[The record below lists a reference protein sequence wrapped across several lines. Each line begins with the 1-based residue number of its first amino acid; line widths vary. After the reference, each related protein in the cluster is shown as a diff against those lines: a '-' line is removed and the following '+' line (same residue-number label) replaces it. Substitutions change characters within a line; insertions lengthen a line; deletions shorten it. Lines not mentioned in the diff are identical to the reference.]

1 MLDIVSSVTY
11 NPLTS
16 GLSMPKAIALLLARA
31 AQLPWWPM
39 ISPDEVE
46 RRYISDRSAQD
57 VPGDWEKLG
66 VEPEPLELHAIK
78 FLRRY
83 RSVCVTSLFFF
94 CGLDFYAHHDSAKIS
109 IDQSFF
115 LSQAA
120 KRRHD
125 EYHKLY
131 LFCEKFLIVK

>member
-1 MLDIVSSVTY
+1 MAQALHNLVDLPPQPTVYNLPGPRAYTHEEMLDIVSSVTY

-16 GLSMPKAIALLLARA
+16 GVTIPKPIALLLARA
-31 AQLPWWPM
+31 AQLVWWPL

-46 RRYISDRSAQD
+46 RRYINDRSAKD

-83 RSVCVTSLFFF
+83 RSV
-94 CGLDFYAHHDSAKIS
+94 
-109 IDQSFF
+109 
-115 LSQAA
+115 
-120 KRRHD
+120 
-125 EYHKLY
+125 
-131 LFCEKFLIVK
+131 